1 MYSNE
6 IFTADKEN
14 NAQMMTTLEI
24 AEMMGVSHKSILRKL
39 EGRTEKGKHID
50 GVIDILGKH
59 QMVLADS
66 SEPQVGLADSNEHQ
80 MVLVDSNEPQVGLVA
95 EVKINS
101 GDFFIKSTYV
111 DNKGE
116 VRPCYKC
123 TRKGCELLAHKFQG
137 EKGILFTI
145 RYINRF
151 HDMEQAIKQAQTQQ
165 NEQPRLAQ
173 STSNTPIPMAS
184 KWRMENSFK
193 IERLMRNMKLDRK
206 GVYHEILVRVGD
218 FRDLEA
224 AKEIYKQERGFEPPY
239 SMSIIEYFT
248 DLQEYADKVID
259 SLLFMNPDPKPVGWN
274 W

>member
-66 SEPQVGLADSNEHQ
+66 NEHQMVLVDSSEPQVGLADSSEPQ
-80 MVLVDSNEPQVGLVA
+80 MVLA
-95 EVKINS
+95 
-101 GDFFIKSTYV
+101 DFFIESTYE
-111 DNKGE
+111 DAQGKT
-116 VRPCYKC
+116 RKCYKC

-137 EKGILFTI
+137 EKGIEFTI

-151 HDMEQAIKQAQTQQ
+151 HDMEEAIKQAQTQQ

-173 STSNTPIPMAS
+173 STSNTPIQMAS
-184 KWRMENSFK
+184 KWRMENSSK

-218 FRDLEA
+218 FRDFDVV
-224 AKEIYKQERGFEPPY
+224 Q
-239 SMSIIEYFT
+239 
-248 DLQEYADKVID
+248 
-259 SLLFMNPDPKPVGWN
+259 
-274 W
+274 